1 MKFMPKKSQC
11 LRVPKKEGE
20 KAIRLAHMLKIID
33 NELEVQRN
41 GSDIYIPLN
50 RNPSQEESEILKRNI
65 TNMEVINYIFPFREK
80 QKTFL
85 ELLES
90 KLPSYLLASI
100 PKSMDIIGD
109 IAIIEIPPE
118 LEPYKNDLGC
128 AILQAHKGIRTVLAK
143 ASAIT
148 GTYRLREFTFIA
160 GEPKTETIHKEHGCK
175 YYIDLAKV
183 YFSPRLSYEHSRVAS
198 LVKENEKVVDM
209 FAGVGP
215 FSILIAKT
223 HENVRV
229 YAIDINPSAFE
240 LLKKNIRLNRVE
252 NKVHPILGDAKQ
264 VVKDRLKGIADR
276 VIMNL
281 PEKAIEFLDAAC
293 ETLKPEGGTIHFY
306 TFAKASDSIENLKI
320 RLQEEVEKAGRK
332 VKKFLFSRSVRETA
346 PYEWQIVLDVEV
358 L

>member
-1 MKFMPKKSQC
+1 MPKKSQC

-20 KAIRLAHMLKIID
+20 KAIRLVHMLKIID

-41 GSDIYIPLN
+41 GSHIYIPLN

-65 TNMEVINYIFPFREK
+65 TDMEIINYIFPFREK

-85 ELLES
+85 ELLEG

-109 IAIIEIPPE
+109 IATIEIPPE

>member
-1 MKFMPKKSQC
+1 MPKKSQC

-20 KAIRLAHMLKIID
+20 KAIRLVHMLKIID

-41 GSDIYIPLN
+41 SSHIYIPLN

-65 TNMEVINYIFPFREK
+65 TNTEVIDYIFPFREK

-85 ELLES
+85 ELLEG
-90 KLPSYLLASI
+90 KLPPYLLASI

-109 IAIIEIPPE
+109 IATIEIPPE

-198 LVKENEKVVDM
+198 LVKENETVVDM

-264 VVKDRLKGIADR
+264 VAKDRLKGIADR

-281 PEKAIEFLDAAC
+281 PEKAVEFLDAAC

-306 TFAKASDSIENLKI
+306 TFAKASNSIENLKI
-320 RLQEEVEKAGRK
+320 RLQEEIEKAGRK

>member
-1 MKFMPKKSQC
+1 MPKKSQC

-20 KAIRLAHMLKIID
+20 KAIRLVHMLKIID

-41 GSDIYIPLN
+41 GSHIYIPLN

-65 TNMEVINYIFPFREK
+65 TDMEVINYIFPFREK

-85 ELLES
+85 ELLEG

-109 IAIIEIPPE
+109 IATIEIPPE

>member
-1 MKFMPKKSQC
+1 MPKKSQC

-20 KAIRLAHMLKIID
+20 KAIRLVHMLKIID

-41 GSDIYIPLN
+41 GSHIYIPLN

-85 ELLES
+85 ELLEG

-109 IAIIEIPPE
+109 IATIEIPPE

>member
-1 MKFMPKKSQC
+1 MPKKSQC

-20 KAIRLAHMLKIID
+20 KAIRLVHMLKIID

-41 GSDIYIPLN
+41 GSHIYIPLN
-50 RNPSQEESEILKRNI
+50 RNPSREESEILKRNI
-65 TNMEVINYIFPFREK
+65 TDMEVINYIFPFREK

-85 ELLES
+85 ELLED
-90 KLPSYLLASI
+90 KLPPYLIASI

-109 IAIIEIPPE
+109 IATIEIPPE

-128 AILQAHKGIRTVLAK
+128 AILQAHKGVRTVLAK
-143 ASAIT
+143 AGAIT

-240 LLKKNIRLNRVE
+240 LLNKNIRLNRVE

-264 VVKDRLKGIADR
+264 VVKDRLKGTADR

-306 TFAKASDSIENLKI
+306 TFAKASNSIENLKI
-320 RLQEEVEKAGRK
+320 RLQKEIEKAGRK

>member
-1 MKFMPKKSQC
+1 MPKKSQC

-20 KAIRLAHMLKIID
+20 KAIRLVHMLKIID

-41 GSDIYIPLN
+41 GSHIYIPLN

-65 TNMEVINYIFPFREK
+65 TDMEIINYIFPFREK

-85 ELLES
+85 ELLEG

-109 IAIIEIPPE
+109 IATIEIPPE

-264 VVKDRLKGIADR
+264 VVKDRLKGTADR

>member
-1 MKFMPKKSQC
+1 MPKKSQC

-20 KAIRLAHMLKIID
+20 KAIRLVHMLKIID

-41 GSDIYIPLN
+41 GSHIYIPLN

-85 ELLES
+85 ELLEG

-109 IAIIEIPPE
+109 IATIEIPPE

-264 VVKDRLKGIADR
+264 VVKDRLKGTADR